1 MVDIAFA
8 VSCDAL
14 PRAHR
19 KDLAAALDL
28 ALPWWAALP
37 GAAVH
42 PLNLSIGAG
51 DLLSRRTRLTL
62 RAPRTRA
69 AEVMALAGSSLRVG
83 ASDLQLG
90 PARQRELL
98 PHGTL
103 YAHLVAAEDSDEA
116 AFMQRVGE
124 ELSALGVACRK
135 ICGRHQVL
143 ESGTLRGFSLML
155 DGLGVMDSLRM
166 LDTGLGAHR
175 RWGCGVFIPHK
186 SAAAVGS

>member
-1 MVDIAFA
+1 MVDIAFTVA
-8 VSCDAL
+8 CDDL
-14 PRAHR
+14 PRAYR
-19 KDLAAALDL
+19 QALAAALDL

-37 GAAVH
+37 SAAVH
-42 PLNLSIGAG
+42 PLNLSAG
-51 DLLSRRTRLTL
+51 TETLLSRRTRLTL
-62 RAPRTRA
+62 RAPRARA
-69 AEVMALAGSSLRVG
+69 AEVMALAGRSLRVG
-83 ASDLQLG
+83 DSALHLG
-90 PARQRELL
+90 PARQRELV

-103 YAHLVAAEDSDEA
+103 YAHLVAADDSDEA
-116 AFMQRVGE
+116 FFMQRVGD
-124 ELSALGVACRK
+124 ELTTLGVACRK

-186 SAAAVGS
+186 SAVAVGS